1 MSREGA
7 WLSVVVSA
15 FGDAWRALDTM
26 TRLIEQIDS
35 VTTERLRTLART
47 VRYGTEGPST
57 KALPPQV
64 LVTSDPSGKALKDV
78 TGSFAAEGVA
88 LA

>member
-1 MSREGA
+1 M
-7 WLSVVVSA
+7 VVRA

-47 VRYGTEGPST
+47 VRYGTE
-57 KALPPQV
+57 ARPPK
-64 LVTSDPSGKALKDV
+64 LFRRRS
-78 TGSFAAEGVA
+78 
-88 LA
+88 

>member
-1 MSREGA
+1 M
-7 WLSVVVSA
+7 
-15 FGDAWRALDTM
+15 
-26 TRLIEQIDS
+26 
-35 VTTERLRTLART
+35 TTERLRTLARA

>member
-1 MSREGA
+1 
-7 WLSVVVSA
+7 
-15 FGDAWRALDTM
+15 M

-47 VRYGTEGPST
+47 VRYRTEGPST

-78 TGSFAAEGVA
+78 DW
-88 LA
+88 LIRR